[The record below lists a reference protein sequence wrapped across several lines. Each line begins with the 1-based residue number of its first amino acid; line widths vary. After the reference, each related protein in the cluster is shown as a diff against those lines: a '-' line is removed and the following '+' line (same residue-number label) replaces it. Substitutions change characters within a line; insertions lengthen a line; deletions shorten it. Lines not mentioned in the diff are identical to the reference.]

1 MTITITQ
8 PKTWTYDDYLALPEN
23 DGNRYEIIEGVLYT
37 TPMPPTGDHQVAVYE
52 LGRQLGNFVVDHDL
66 GYVLGAPFG
75 VHLSEETRPVEPDLL
90 FIRKERWQQNL
101 KFFKGAPDL
110 VVEILSNSTRRL
122 DRNVK
127 FDAYEKAGVPEYW
140 IINPVSLSVE
150 IWVLEEEKYQFKGEF
165 TGTDVIHST
174 VLQGFEVV
182 TKSIFR
188 R

>member
-1 MTITITQ
+1 MTLTTAE
-8 PKTWTYDDYLALPEN
+8 KVWTYEDYLALPED
-23 DGNRYEIIEGVLYT
+23 DGNRYEIIAGVLYI
-37 TPMPPTGDHQVAVYE
+37 TPMPPTGDHQIAVYE
-52 LGRQLGNFVVDHDL
+52 LGRQLGNFVVEHDL
-66 GYVLGAPFG
+66 GYVVGAPFG

-101 KFFKGAPDL
+101 KFFQGAPDL

-150 IWVLEEEKYQFKGEF
+150 LWVLEEEKYQFKGEF
-165 TGTDVIHST
+165 TGTDVIQST
-174 VLQGFEVV
+174 VLPGFEVIA
-182 TKSIFR
+182 KSIFR
-188 R
+188 L

>member
-1 MTITITQ
+1 MTVTITQ
-8 PKTWTYDDYLALPEN
+8 PKVWTYDDYLALPED

-37 TPMPPTGDHQVAVYE
+37 TPMPPNGNHQLAVYE
-52 LGRQLGNFVVDHDL
+52 LGRQLGNFVVEHDL

-75 VHLSEETRPVEPDLL
+75 VHLSDITRPVEPDLL
-90 FIRKERWQQNL
+90 YIRKEQWQDNP
-101 KFFKGAPDL
+101 KFFEGAPDL

-122 DRNVK
+122 DRNEK

-140 IINPVSLSVE
+140 IVNPVALSVE
-150 IWVLEEEKYQFKGEF
+150 VWVLAEGNYQFKGEF
-165 TGTDVIHST
+165 TGIDIIQST
-174 VLQGFEVV
+174 VLPGFEVV